1 MFWSSSPM
9 IMYFASFIIA
19 MNIIAIIGSIYK
31 YKTQSVRRF
40 SNK

>member
-1 MFWSSSPM
+1 M

-31 YKTQSVRRF
+31 YKTQSVRGRY
-40 SNK
+40 NRR